1 MFENE
6 EMFDL
11 DSYIDEAD
19 MKDDNEQATASDTP
33 VTIDNSVKLYMRE
46 MGAIPMLS
54 FEEEKHYATL
64 AAQGDE
70 KAKKKLVEANLRL
83 VVSLAKHYQGCGLSF
98 LDLIQE
104 GNIGLMKAADKFDV
118 DKGFRFSTY
127 ASWWIKQAIS
137 RAIADQSRTIRIPVH
152 MTENISKIKKA
163 ERELMSSL
171 GHEPSIE
178 ETAKY
183 LKMEVDDL
191 TEIKQYMMDTTSL
204 DIQVGDED
212 DGTTIGSFIED
223 TKFVNPAEAMA
234 KQEEKETVGAILDTL
249 SEREATIIRMRFGI
263 DQDRPK
269 TLEEVGQ
276 EFNLSRE
283 RIRQIEAKALRKLRH
298 PSRAAILREC
308 MA

>member
-234 KQEEKETVGAILDTL
+234 KQ
-249 SEREATIIRMRFGI
+249 
-263 DQDRPK
+263 
-269 TLEEVGQ
+269 
-276 EFNLSRE
+276 
-283 RIRQIEAKALRKLRH
+283 
-298 PSRAAILREC
+298 
-308 MA
+308 